1 MNRLEK
7 IQEEAKKVGKRYDH
21 VMERFQGYVD
31 CATSEPAKV
40 INMIVLYARM
50 KETNIRLI
58 TPEVEAW
65 VELTDDEKKV
75 LSIVTAGPNNP
86 HLLHVMEKDELL
98 RECKLAELAGLKKMI
113 NEFTIKKGETA
124 PCVKRWSPTVEQME
138 KAFSKFL
145 EEK

>member
-7 IQEEAKKVGKRYDH
+7 IQEEAKKIGKRYDH

-50 KETNIRLI
+50 KETKVRDVK
-58 TPEVEAW
+58 PEVEGW
-65 VELTDDEKKV
+65 IELTEEEQRV
-75 LSIVTAGPNNP
+75 LSVVTFNPNNP
-86 HLLHVMEKDELL
+86 HLLHGMEKDELL
-98 RECKLAELAGLKKMI
+98 KECKLAELAGLKKMI

>member
-7 IQEEAKKVGKRYDH
+7 IQEEAKKIGKRYDH
-21 VMERFQGYVD
+21 VMERFQGIVD
-31 CATSEPAKV
+31 FATSEPAKV

-50 KETNIRLI
+50 KETPVRLI
-58 TPEVEAW
+58 KPEVEAW
-65 VELTDDEKKV
+65 IDLTAEENNV
-75 LSIVTAGPNNP
+75 LSIVSASPNNP
-86 HLLHVMEKDELL
+86 HLLHIMEKDELL
-98 RECKLAELAGLKKMI
+98 KECKLAEMAGLKKMI

-124 PCVKRWSPTVEQME
+124 PCVKRWTPTAEQME